1 MENNF
6 YWSYLINQGK
16 AWNKHA
22 RTISIQ
28 QSEGWRVPDTN
39 TRLHFACIELWE
51 QLSHHNYLQPA
62 RSGPWQ
68 KTVMFLAISGQ
79 NKPLY
84 SSRRE
89 GTSTV
94 FFRKAKGRSGTI
106 WGSQSSAQG
115 NPPATCQGW
124 CWGFPGRCRAHTHCP
139 ASAAAGLISFG
150 ETQLPS
156 CNSTTFQAMLCT
168 LWCKTVCQHCPQF
181 PTQPSSYCNWKSV
194 PVSCLSFYL

>member
-16 AWNKHA
+16 VWNKHA

-28 QSEGWRVPDTN
+28 QSQKDE
-39 TRLHFACIELWE
+39 E
-51 QLSHHNYLQPA
+51 YLIPIQGYILIA
-62 RSGPWQ
+62 LNSENNCLIIIIYSLQWVAHDKRQW
-68 KTVMFLAISGQ
+68 MFLATSGQ

-156 CNSTTFQAMLCT
+156 CNSTTF
-168 LWCKTVCQHCPQF
+168 
-181 PTQPSSYCNWKSV
+181 
-194 PVSCLSFYL
+194 